1 MCIRDRHVTD
11 AMDTITVVSQLLST
25 KRKDFLETKQTQ
37 LRKIAKR
44 YMDNNSDQPEEKKVL
59 PEVKKTVSYIPKVLG
74 KQFLSLPVEIF
85 KDTLKWDIA
94 LYALRVRNT
103 PEEEKTLNDLKK
115 IYEKLIEEKVE
126 FRACLLYTS
135 RCV

>member
-1 MCIRDRHVTD
+1 MK
-11 AMDTITVVSQLLST
+11 L
-25 KRKDFLETKQTQ
+25 KRK
-37 LRKIAKR
+37 
-44 YMDNNSDQPEEKKVL
+44 KVF

-94 LYALRVRNT
+94 LYALRVKNT

-126 FRACLLYTS
+126 FRAAYGYFRCKKTETS
-135 RCV
+135 